1 MTTEAL
7 PIFEGQPT
15 TGARVKI
22 TNAGDGLS
30 DALDIAP
37 EAHELGDELAF
48 ILRGHVTQIAHLQ
61 KESHGPLVRVHTVK
75 ATDAV
80 RIDLEMAEK
89 SIRANADELE
99 RLKAEQ
105 AGQLALGAEQAA
117 LKKEARD

>member
-30 DALDIAP
+30 DDIVP

-99 RLKAEQ
+99 RLKA
-105 AGQLALGAEQAA
+105 
-117 LKKEARD
+117 